1 MHGQLLFKKA
11 FIPPPIEVGVFCQ
24 NYDKCLLNK
33 GLATIETIR
42 QEYYDYEDRGIE
54 WMKSPDKI
62 SYLNAQ
68 AAMKE
73 ILEEAS
79 IKTYPENETKEETNY
94 ESKK

>member
-1 MHGQLLFKKA
+1 
-11 FIPPPIEVGVFCQ
+11 
-24 NYDKCLLNK
+24 
-33 GLATIETIR
+33 
-42 QEYYDYEDRGIE
+42 
-54 WMKSPDKI
+54 MKSPDKI

>member
-1 MHGQLLFKKA
+1 MARIATTKNQWKD
-11 FIPPPIEVGVFCQ
+11 
-24 NYDKCLLNK
+24 YYKCLLNK

-42 QEYYDYEDRGIE
+42 QKYYDYEDRGIE

-79 IKTYPENETKEETNY
+79 MKTYPENETKEEINY

>member
-1 MHGQLLFKKA
+1 MARIATTKNQWKD
-11 FIPPPIEVGVFCQ
+11 
-24 NYDKCLLNK
+24 YYKCLLNK

-68 AAMKE
+68 AAIKE

-79 IKTYPENETKEETNY
+79 ISPQKSTLP
-94 ESKK
+94 S